1 MLQQDINWAF
11 LNSFQVPKRLL
22 HGAAWFSQKLYMSV
36 MLDNKAG
43 KFMTPSQPNRFK
55 SYTSCY
61 FITPVL
67 MSLRPGMSLC
77 LKILI
82 IFWWFLIFHALAEV
96 IDRFLKDLNKEQQAV
111 VWRKCVT
118 SIATRCK
125 TLRYNRSKV
134 QMAQGEHQWTIH
146 PSHVTDDKP
155 Q

>member
-1 MLQQDINWAF
+1 MFKDTNYF
-11 LNSFQVPKRLL
+11 L
-22 HGAAWFSQKLYMSV
+22 M
-36 MLDNKAG
+36 
-43 KFMTPSQPNRFK
+43 
-55 SYTSCY
+55 
-61 FITPVL
+61 
-67 MSLRPGMSLC
+67 
-77 LKILI
+77 
-82 IFWWFLIFHALAEV
+82 FLIFHALAEV
-96 IDRFLKDLNKEQQAV
+96 IDRFLKDLNKEQQVV